1 MVRDTEVALVALP
14 GYRVSKRPSFFLV
27 FLAEPQEKLLLN
39 LINVSSG
46 RNYRVNIPPDRCKI
60 INTFLRAGKL
70 CNEGDRILQTSS
82 RRPGSFEL
90 YRLKVITLAV
100 VKGKSD
106 FAPWRVELLQIIVQL
121 LADPLAI

>member
-1 MVRDTEVALVALP
+1 MVRDIKIPLVALP
-14 GYRVSKRPSFFLV
+14 RYRVSQRPSFLSV

-39 LINVSSG
+39 LINAPTC
-46 RNYRVNIPPDRCKI
+46 RNYRVNIPAVRCKI

-70 CNEGDRILQTSS
+70 CNQGVSILQTSS

-90 YRLKVITLAV
+90 YRLKVVALAV

-106 FAPWRVELLQIIVQL
+106 FAPRRVKF
-121 LADPLAI
+121 

>member
-1 MVRDTEVALVALP
+1 MVRDIKIPLVALP
-14 GYRVSKRPSFFLV
+14 GYRVGERPSFFLV

-39 LINVSSG
+39 LINAPSC
-46 RNYRVNIPPDRCKI
+46 RNYHVNIPAAPRKI
-60 INTFLRAGKL
+60 INPFFRARQL

-106 FAPWRVELLQIIVQL
+106 FAPRRVKF
-121 LADPLAI
+121 